1 MEAAVADSQL
11 SADKAQRFRFAL
23 ARREDDASIRRLLR
37 ENPMQGEI
45 SLSFEREPNYFKGMS
60 MPGTEDQTILALEG
74 DEIVCMGRCSIR
86 ERFVNGSVRRVGY
99 LSELRL
105 ARRLQGRSDII
116 RRGYQFFEKL
126 DRAAEYYFTSIASD
140 NFRSTR
146 LLERGLPGLPAYTPL
161 GEFVTL
167 VIPIPRQTT
176 AANRIFQCASQRLER
191 HGLRHITAAN
201 NQFDEVTDFLNHSAE
216 RHQLAA
222 RWSQGELRKL
232 VEFGIEPS
240 DIHVVLDGRVIVAC
254 ATVWDQRP
262 FRQTLI
268 RGYSPRLA
276 FVRPW
281 LNAGARIFGFPRLPE
296 PGSELA
302 HAYLSPLAINSQS
315 PDILVDLVRLCAAG
329 VASKGIEYLT
339 LGFGAQNPQF
349 EAVGRAFSCRRYSS
363 QLYQVHW
370 PKQACRPEPL
380 KGRMLFPEIAFL

>member
-1 MEAAVADSQL
+1 
-11 SADKAQRFRFAL
+11 
-23 ARREDDASIRRLLR
+23 
-37 ENPMQGEI
+37 
-45 SLSFEREPNYFKGMS
+45 
-60 MPGTEDQTILALEG
+60 
-74 DEIVCMGRCSIR
+74 
-86 ERFVNGSVRRVGY
+86 VGY

-126 DRAAEYYFTSIASD
+126 GRAAEYCFTSIASD
-140 NFRSTR
+140 NIRSTR
-146 LLERGLPGLPAYTPL
+146 LLERGLPGFPTYTPL

-167 VIPIPRQTT
+167 VIPVPRKTSS
-176 AANRIFQCASQRLER
+176 ANRMSERASQRLQR
-191 HGLRHITAAN
+191 HGLRHITAAT

-240 DIHVVLDGRVIVAC
+240 DVHVVLDAGEIVAC

-262 FRQTLI
+262 FRQTVI
-268 RGYSPRLA
+268 RGYSQRLA

-281 LNAGARIFGFPRLPE
+281 LNAGARIFGFPRLPD

-302 HAYLSPLAINSQS
+302 HAYLSPLAINSQA
-315 PDILVDLVRLCAAG
+315 PDILVNLVRLCAASVSG
-329 VASKGIEYLT
+329 KGIEYLT

-349 EAVGRAFSCRRYSS
+349 EAVGGAFSCRRYSS
-363 QLYQVHW
+363 RLYQVHW
-370 PKQACRPEPL
+370 PKEGCRPEPL
-380 KGRMLFPEIAFL
+380 NGRMLFPEIAFL